1 VPEIVPVP
9 LPLSVNDSPSGSQP
23 EVIDN
28 FGAGFPVATTR
39 KLTGCPTVAANDPG
53 ETIAS
58 WVLTFTLNV
67 CRTGVPIPLDA
78 CAWTEK
84 AALGVLE
91 PLKFSCTLPEPQLPP
106 VKPAGSDAS
115 EALVRQTVG
124 SGFPV
129 AAMVFEALMPGLKP
143 SVAGVV
149 KAEAAARLK
158 RFACLRCRLVTQCW
172 QTCSSYTR

>member
-1 VPEIVPVP
+1 MPEIVPVP
-9 LPLSVNDSPSGSQP
+9 LPLSVNDSPSGSRP

-39 KLTGCPTVAANDPG
+39 KLTGCPTVAANDSG

-58 WVLTFTLNV
+58 CVLTFTLNV
-67 CRTGVPIPLDA
+67 CRTGIPIPLDA

-84 AALGVLE
+84 AALGVLAA

-124 SGFPV
+124 TDFRWRQW
-129 AAMVFEALMPGLKP
+129 FLRHLCPG
-143 SVAGVV
+143 
-149 KAEAAARLK
+149 
-158 RFACLRCRLVTQCW
+158 
-172 QTCSSYTR
+172 